1 MRQPSTNELHT
12 RAIFDAGISV
22 AHEQAISR
30 RYPLPLSNLHSAIHL
45 YEDVVFGEPDYL
57 RNQDSLLLT
66 GVCEAK
72 SPWNIGPSEI
82 DDVISSS
89 NKLHYLANKR

>member
-1 MRQPSTNELHT
+1 MRNVQQPSTNELHV

-22 AHEQAISR
+22 AHEQGISR
-30 RYPLPLSNLHSAIHL
+30 RYPLPPSDLHSTINL

-57 RNQDSLLLT
+57 PNQDSLRVT

-82 DDVISSS
+82 DDVISGS
-89 NKLHYLANKR
+89 NTFY